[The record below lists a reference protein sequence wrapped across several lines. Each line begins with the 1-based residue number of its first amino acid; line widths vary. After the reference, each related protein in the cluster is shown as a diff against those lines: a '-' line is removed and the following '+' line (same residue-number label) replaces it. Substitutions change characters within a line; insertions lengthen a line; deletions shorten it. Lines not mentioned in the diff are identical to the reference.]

1 MRLVGPLILT
11 LARAAVA
18 WVGTQYAG
26 LYAVFGIVIPYL
38 ALASFVGGFVFRLV
52 KWGKSAVP
60 FRIPTTCGQQ
70 KSLPWVKQNKI
81 ENPSSFAGVVG
92 RMLLEVLV
100 FRSLFRNTKTEKQGE
115 ALGVGSA
122 KWLWLG
128 ALVFHWSML
137 IIVLRHLRF
146 FLEPVPGAIM
156 ALEGADAFF
165 QIGLP
170 ALYLTD
176 LLIVSALTFLFI
188 RRVVIPRV
196 RYLSLPND
204 FFPLFLPL
212 GVVIAGIA
220 MRYFFRV
227 DIEGVKEVAMG
238 LVTLHPVVIAGIGS
252 IFYVHLFLASVLIGY
267 FPWSKL
273 MHAGGIVLSPTRN
286 QANDSRA
293 VRHVNPW
300 NPDLPVHTYA
310 EYEDEFKDKLVKAG
324 LPLDAE

>member
-1 MRLVGPLILT
+1 MRIVGPLILT
-11 LARAAVA
+11 LALAAVA

-137 IIVLRHLRF
+137 IIVL
-146 FLEPVPGAIM
+146 EPVPGAIM

-176 LLIVSALTFLFI
+176 LLIVSALTFLFV

-204 FFPLFLPL
+204 FFPLFLLL
-212 GVVIAGIA
+212 GVVIAGIV

-238 LVTLHPVVIAGIGS
+238 LVTLHPVVVAGIGP